1 MDIAAITSLND
12 IQDRVGKWHQAVFI
26 QKVSQPCSTYV
37 GFNMI
42 ARLNISGGI
51 SNEKLRRMTR
61 YLPEPRYE
69 DTKRI
74 TERRQRIAN

>member
-1 MDIAAITSLND
+1 MVAFIRVERRGSHGYAAITSLND

-51 SNEKLRRMTR
+51 SNEKL
-61 YLPEPRYE
+61 
-69 DTKRI
+69 
-74 TERRQRIAN
+74 